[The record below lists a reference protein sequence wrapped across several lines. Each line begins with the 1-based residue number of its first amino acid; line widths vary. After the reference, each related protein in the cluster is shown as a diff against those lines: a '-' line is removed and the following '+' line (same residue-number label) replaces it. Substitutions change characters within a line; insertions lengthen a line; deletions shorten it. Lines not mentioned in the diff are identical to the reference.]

1 MSQLPQNN
9 EAFDNNPEYAKLYQE
24 DDSEQSSP
32 DASDEQLLSAN
43 ESPDDSSD
51 GSPDEPADQAVGKG
65 MANFSILFGFLGPL
79 SFFLGGWLIVQGFGE
94 NGTQV
99 VIFSPLLSILGLCL
113 GISARR
119 HGARATGGLVLNSLG
134 ICFFLCIAF
143 LIMLIANALSNMS
156 NMH

>member
-9 EAFDNNPEYAKLYQE
+9 EAFDYNPEYAKLYQVNDSQQSE
-24 DDSEQSSP
+24 ADGTDDWPQPASEQPP
-32 DASDEQLLSAN
+32 DRQRAQDGERAAAFSLL
-43 ESPDDSSD
+43 
-51 GSPDEPADQAVGKG
+51 
-65 MANFSILFGFLGPL
+65 FCFLGPL
-79 SFFLGGWLIVQGFGE
+79 SFVLGLWWFTYGPGE

-113 GISARR
+113 GIAARR
-119 HGARATGGLVLNSLG
+119 HGARATGGLVLNGLG

>member
-9 EAFDNNPEYAKLYQE
+9 EAFDYNPEYAKLYQE

-43 ESPDDSSD
+43 ESPD

-79 SFFLGGWLIVQGFGE
+79 SFFLGGWLTVQGFGE

-143 LIMLIANALSNMS
+143 LIMMIVNALSGIN
-156 NMH
+156 

>member
-9 EAFDNNPEYAKLYQE
+9 EAFDYNPEYAKLYQE

-43 ESPDDSSD
+43 ESPDD
-51 GSPDEPADQAVGKG
+51 SPDEPADQAVGKG

-119 HGARATGGLVLNSLG
+119 HGARATGGLVLNGLG

>member
-9 EAFDNNPEYAKLYQE
+9 ESFDYNPEYAKLYQE

-43 ESPDDSSD
+43 ESPDDSPD
-51 GSPDEPADQAVGKG
+51 GSPDEPADQAAGKG
-65 MANFSILFGFLGPL
+65 MASFSILFGFLGPL

-94 NGTQV
+94 NGTQA

-113 GISARR
+113 GIAARR
-119 HGARATGGLVLNSLG
+119 HGARAIGGLVLNGLG

>member
-1 MSQLPQNN
+1 MRCRSYPKTTKPSITTPSTPSFTRKMTANSLARMLLTNSYYPQTSPRMTLRMVLRMSPQI
-9 EAFDNNPEYAKLYQE
+9 
-24 DDSEQSSP
+24 
-32 DASDEQLLSAN
+32 
-43 ESPDDSSD
+43 
-51 GSPDEPADQAVGKG
+51 
-65 MANFSILFGFLGPL
+65 FSILFGFLGPL

-94 NGTQV
+94 NGTQA

-113 GISARR
+113 GIAARR
-119 HGARATGGLVLNSLG
+119 HGARAIGGLVLNGLG

>member
-1 MSQLPQNN
+1 
-9 EAFDNNPEYAKLYQE
+9 
-24 DDSEQSSP
+24 
-32 DASDEQLLSAN
+32 
-43 ESPDDSSD
+43 
-51 GSPDEPADQAVGKG
+51 

-119 HGARATGGLVLNSLG
+119 HGARATGGLVLNGLG

>member
-9 EAFDNNPEYAKLYQE
+9 EAFDYNPEYAKLYQE

-79 SFFLGGWLIVQGFGE
+79 SFFLGGWLVPP
-94 NGTQV
+94 V
-99 VIFSPLLSILGLCL
+99 VWFLTVWGYAFSSVSPSSSC
-113 GISARR
+113 
-119 HGARATGGLVLNSLG
+119 
-134 ICFFLCIAF
+134 
-143 LIMLIANALSNMS
+143 
-156 NMH
+156 

>member
-1 MSQLPQNN
+1 
-9 EAFDNNPEYAKLYQE
+9 
-24 DDSEQSSP
+24 
-32 DASDEQLLSAN
+32 
-43 ESPDDSSD
+43 
-51 GSPDEPADQAVGKG
+51 

>member
-9 EAFDNNPEYAKLYQE
+9 EAFDYNPEYAKLYQE

-43 ESPDDSSD
+43 ESPDDSPD
-51 GSPDEPADQAVGKG
+51 GSPDEPADQAAGKG
-65 MANFSILFGFLGPL
+65 MASFSILFGFLGPL
-79 SFFLGGWLIVQGFGE
+79 SFFLGGRLIVQGFGE
-94 NGTQV
+94 NGTQA

-113 GISARR
+113 GIAARR
-119 HGARATGGLVLNSLG
+119 HGARASGGLVLNGLG

-143 LIMLIANALSNMS
+143 LIMLIANALSNM
-156 NMH
+156 

>member
-1 MSQLPQNN
+1 M
-9 EAFDNNPEYAKLYQE
+9 A
-24 DDSEQSSP
+24 
-32 DASDEQLLSAN
+32 
-43 ESPDDSSD
+43 
-51 GSPDEPADQAVGKG
+51 GKG

-79 SFFLGGWLIVQGFGE
+79 SFFLGGWLIIQGFGE

-143 LIMLIANALSNMS
+143 LIMMIANALSGIN
-156 NMH
+156 